1 MRITKRHYHDQ
12 QQQQQQLQPQQQQQQ
27 QQQQLQR
34 QQRELRHEVR
44 YHNWFNAHLHSESSL
59 PFLLCLP
66 SFKRITGWEESRR
79 IKGKL

>member
-44 YHNWFNAHLHSESSL
+44 YRSWFNAHLHSESSL
-59 PFLLCLP
+59 PFLLCLR
-66 SFKRITGWEESRR
+66 SFKRITG
-79 IKGKL
+79 